1 MTSVTLDGELLEGI
15 ERFIA
20 DRDEPPRG
28 TMTHD
33 DAVNVIV
40 RDWLMGQG
48 YIPLLEE
55 LRAKS
60 PTLRRPDCNSSQK
73 TAACLGRLQ

>member
-1 MTSVTLDGELLEGI
+1 MTAIKLDAALLDGLAQ
-15 ERFIA
+15 FIA

-28 TMTHD
+28 RMSHA

-48 YIPLLEE
+48 YLPLPGERDEITPALE
-55 LRAKS
+55 
-60 PTLRRPDCNSSQK
+60 
-73 TAACLGRLQ
+73 AADVPKG

>member
-1 MTSVTLDGELLEGI
+1 MTSVKLDEELLDGMEQ
-15 ERFIA
+15 FIA

-28 TMTHD
+28 KMTYD

-48 YIPLLEE
+48 YVPLPGDIDDITPALEA
-55 LRAKS
+55 AKV
-60 PTLRRPDCNSSQK
+60 PR
-73 TAACLGRLQ
+73 G

>member
-1 MTSVTLDGELLEGI
+1 MTSVELDEDLLDGV

-20 DRDEPPRG
+20 DRNEPPRG
-28 TMTHD
+28 KMTYE

-48 YIPLLEE
+48 YVPLPDDDDSITSALDA
-55 LRAKS
+55 AKV
-60 PTLRRPDCNSSQK
+60 P
-73 TAACLGRLQ
+73 